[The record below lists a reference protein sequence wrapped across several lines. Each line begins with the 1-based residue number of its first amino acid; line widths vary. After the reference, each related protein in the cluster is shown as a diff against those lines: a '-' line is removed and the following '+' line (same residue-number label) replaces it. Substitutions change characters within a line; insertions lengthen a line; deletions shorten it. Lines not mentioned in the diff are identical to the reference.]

1 MEGVVYHMT
10 EDELRSWMDAEFV
23 RLGSWSRGF
32 EISWHSDE
40 DSYSLEVWSLSS
52 LVSGDHPYGAGNTVL
67 TIRDTTGSCL
77 PEIQRAGRKLYYQLR
92 NTYEIH
98 KDLGRK

>member
-1 MEGVVYHMT
+1 MEDAVYHLT
-10 EDELRSWMDAEFV
+10 EDELRAWMKSELV

-40 DSYSLEVWSLSS
+40 DSYSLELWSLSS
-52 LVSGDHPYGAGNTVL
+52 LAPGDHPYGAGKTVL

-92 NTYEIH
+92 NTYKVH

>member
-1 MEGVVYHMT
+1 MEDVVYHLT
-10 EDELRSWMDAEFV
+10 EDELRAWMDAELV
-23 RLGSWSRGF
+23 RLGSWSHGF

-40 DSYSLEVWSLSS
+40 DFYSLELWSLSS
-52 LVSGDHPYGAGNTVL
+52 LASGDHPYGAGKTVL
-67 TIRDTTGSCL
+67 TIRDSTGSRL

-92 NTYEIH
+92 NTYKVH

>member
-1 MEGVVYHMT
+1 MEDVVYHMT
-10 EDELRSWMDAEFV
+10 EDELRSWMDAELV
-23 RLGSWSRGF
+23 RLGPWSCGF

-52 LVSGDHPYGAGNTVL
+52 FAPGDHPYGAGKIVL

-77 PEIQRAGRKLYYQLR
+77 TEIQKAGRKLYYQLR
-92 NTYEIH
+92 NTYKVH

>member
-10 EDELRSWMDAEFV
+10 EDELRAWMDAELV
-23 RLGSWSRGF
+23 RLGSWFRGF

-40 DSYSLEVWSLSS
+40 DFYSLEVWSLSS
-52 LVSGDHPYGAGNTVL
+52 LVPGDHPYGAGKTVL
-67 TIRDTTGSCL
+67 TIRDTTGFCL
-77 PEIQRAGRKLYYQLR
+77 PEIQKAGRKLYYQLR
-92 NTYEIH
+92 NTYKVH